1 MKKTGRSGKQ
11 SGRPAKLDTRN
22 VRWWRGQVVS
32 CTDLLELIELFPFRK
47 ASSCAKPFI
56 RVQICNL
63 FVSSW
68 ASFLFAFN
76 RSLWLQYHIFN
87 KNDDGFFCS
96 FRLRFQRKCA
106 IIPSYTALYGF
117 LSTLELEYWFLKR
130 LLRIDFFFS
139 QLKLRKPLLKH
150 MNAFKQTLEM
160 GIMILLH
167 APAFKN
173 AYKMSYY
180 SLEMF
185 PKVKKLLV
193 FLCPS
198 KVMVHARCAS
208 T

>member
-87 KNDDGFFCS
+87 KNYDGFFCS

-130 LLRIDFFFS
+130 LLRIEFFFFPNWNWENHFWNTWMLS
-139 QLKLRKPLLKH
+139 NKLWRWASWYYCMHLRLKMLIKCL
-150 MNAFKQTLEM
+150 TT
-160 GIMILLH
+160 
-167 APAFKN
+167 
-173 AYKMSYY
+173 
-180 SLEMF
+180 
-185 PKVKKLLV
+185 V
-193 FLCPS
+193 
-198 KVMVHARCAS
+198 
-208 T
+208 